1 MATEIQSQDEEQQE
15 TESIH
20 QATVEETVP
29 PEPTFQSMWNDITG
43 GLTDEIVRLYREAGM
58 PPMKV
63 WSKQK
68 GNVHYRTDIH
78 QGGRGGQC
86 RERGCS
92 GWQSA
97 RQPKPK
103 VIKSPPIEAEQ
114 AQDNEPKQDEP
125 TASDGQGET
134 ELEPVPQETMDQS
147 E

>member
-1 MATEIQSQDEEQQE
+1 MATEIQSQNEQQAE
-15 TESIH
+15 PI
-20 QATVEETVP
+20 QDTVEKTVQ
-29 PEPTFQSMWNDITG
+29 PEPTFQSMWDDVTL

-92 GWQSA
+92 GWQSP
-97 RQPKPK
+97 RQPEPK
-103 VIKSPPIEAEQ
+103 VLKSPPIEAEQ

-125 TASDGQGET
+125 AASDQAEA
-134 ELEPVPQETMDQS
+134 ELEPVPQETISQS